1 MKIAYLTYWSINEG
15 LSQAT
20 SIPHVKVLNNFSQVE
35 QIDYYTFEKEE
46 SIQNQ
51 TISPKI
57 NHYSLKRCSGSS
69 LINKIKDYH
78 RAWKTIN
85 SNHKSIKYD
94 LVIARSSFAGIF
106 ALFIKLI
113 YGVPFVVESFEP
125 HSEYQVNIPN
135 GWSKWGVRYLFLN
148 FFENIEKNFSSVLLP
163 VSNGYKKKLIEQGIP
178 ENKIILQ
185 PCCVDYSKVK
195 FCPSTNQSFRNQ
207 LNIPDDNLVGIYAG
221 KFGGLYYEKE
231 AFELIGD
238 LYRLLNNKLSI
249 ILLTPNDKENLIN
262 ELTSNGLEIQKI
274 NILFVKPEH
283 VFNYLIASD
292 FAFNFHISNN
302 VSNNFSPI
310 KNAEYWSMGLP
321 IIMPPRIGDDSEIVE
336 KLEVGIVHNFSQKI
350 TKKQVDKLLCILS
363 QVNYRDTISKKTAV
377 YRSIDLIHDSYSE
390 MFDILKIK

>member
-20 SIPHVKVLNNFSQVE
+20 SIPHLKVLNNFTQVDK
-35 QIDYYTFEKEE
+35 IDYYTFEKEE
-46 SIQNQ
+46 IFQIP
-51 TISPKI
+51 TIASKI
-57 NHYSLKRCSGSS
+57 NHYSLKRCLGSS
-69 LINKIKDYH
+69 LINKIKDYY
-78 RAWKTIN
+78 RAWKTIHT
-85 SNHKSIKYD
+85 NHKLEKYD
-94 LVIARSSFAGIF
+94 LVIARSSFTGIF

-113 YGVPFVVESFEP
+113 YGIPFVVESFEP

-135 GWSKWGVRYLFLN
+135 GWSKWGIRYLFLN

-195 FCPSTNQSFRNQ
+195 FCSTTSQSIRDQ

-238 LYRLLNNKLSI
+238 INKLLGNKFSI
-249 ILLTPNDKENLIN
+249 ILLTPNNKEYLIN
-262 ELTSNGLEIQKI
+262 QLTSIGLEKQNI
-274 NILFVKPEH
+274 NVLFVKPED

-292 FAFNFHISNN
+292 FAFNFHISSN
-302 VSNNFSPI
+302 VSNYFSPI
-310 KNAEYWSMGLP
+310 KNAEYWSIGLP
-321 IIMPPRIGDDSEIVE
+321 IIIPPRIGDDSEIVE
-336 KLEVGIVHNFSQKI
+336 KLEVGIVHDFSQKI
-350 TKKQVDKLLCILS
+350 TEEHVDKLLYILR
-363 QVNYRDTISKKTAV
+363 QANYKDTISKKTIV
-377 YRSIDLIHDSYSE
+377 YRSLDLIHDSYSE
-390 MFDILKIK
+390 MFDNLQFK

>member
-20 SIPHVKVLNNFSQVE
+20 SIPHLKVLNNFSQVE
-35 QIDYYTFEKEE
+35 KIDYYTFEKDEI
-46 SIQNQ
+46 IQIPNI
-51 TISPKI
+51 TSKI
-57 NHYSLKRCSGSS
+57 NHYSLKRRIGSS

-78 RAWKTIN
+78 GAWKKIH
-85 SNHKSIKYD
+85 SNHKAVKYD